1 MLPPSL
7 FLARSACGRLGQ
19 VNSCGHSVWTLV
31 LAPENRSLRRRKLES
46 RSALGRRTGGGR
58 KIDEERQRT
67 TPEMFLGKGV
77 RPDGGWP
84 LGGTN
89 LGGRQM
95 LGVGLIRIG
104 DSFCDL
110 LLDATP
116 LEQSQSRRQCT
127 SGLIASEESS

>member
-19 VNSCGHSVWTLV
+19 ANSCGHSVWTLV

-104 DSFCDL
+104 VLFVTFFW
-110 LLDATP
+110 TP
-116 LEQSQSRRQCT
+116 HHSSSHSRGANARR
-127 SGLIASEESS
+127 A